1 MTSDA
6 VDLSLAVGSG
16 PSMSSSEVQQLVLE
30 LVRCEIVQKAQ
41 KPAENLMGS
50 APCSDKNAR
59 VGPSLRYTM
68 AMKGLEVGPVVSKKD
83 HAISSGVVQLLYIGA
98 A

>member
-1 MTSDA
+1 
-6 VDLSLAVGSG
+6 
-16 PSMSSSEVQQLVLE
+16 MSSSEVQQLVLE

>member
-41 KPAENLMGS
+41 KLAENLMGS

-68 AMKGLEVGPVVSKKD
+68 AMKGLEVGPV
-83 HAISSGVVQLLYIGA
+83 GA
-98 A
+98 VRAGGSD